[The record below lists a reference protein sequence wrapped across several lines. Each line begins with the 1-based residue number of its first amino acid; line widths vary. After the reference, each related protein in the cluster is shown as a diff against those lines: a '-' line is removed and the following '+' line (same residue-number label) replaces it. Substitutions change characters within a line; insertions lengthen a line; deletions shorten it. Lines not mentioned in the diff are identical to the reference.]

1 MLPQSPSNSIPN
13 CVPNQQLVKILS
25 PHSEFLQ
32 ICLQHCRRIQ
42 AHNLFNEKPKAVLQA
57 LSTAKVIHSK
67 SLKIGV
73 GLKGLLGNVIVDLYV
88 KCGNV
93 DFAQKAFSRLEKKD
107 VFAWNSVLSMYLD
120 HGLFATVVQSFVC
133 MWNHGVRPNEF
144 TFAMVL
150 SACSGLQDINYG
162 KQVHCG
168 VFKMGFGFR
177 SFCQGGLID
186 MYAKCRN
193 LRDAR
198 LVFDGALNLD
208 TVSWTTLIAGYVRD
222 GFPMEAVKVFD
233 KMQRVGHVPDQI
245 ALVTVINAYVALG
258 RLADARKLF
267 TQIPNPNV
275 VAWNVMISGHAKRG
289 FAEEAISFFLELKK
303 TGLKATRS
311 SLGSV
316 LSAIASLSML
326 NYGSMVH
333 AQAIKEG
340 LDDNVYVGSALVNM
354 YAKCSKMDA
363 AKQVFNSLGERNIVL
378 WNAMLGG
385 FAQNGLAQE
394 VMEFF
399 SYMKRHGPQPDEFT
413 FTSIFSACASLHY
426 LDFGGQLHT
435 VMIKNKFTSNLF
447 VANALVDMYAK
458 SGALK
463 EARKQFEF
471 MKIHDNVSWNAII
484 VGYVQEEYNDEAFF
498 MFRRM
503 VSNGVL
509 PDEVSLAS
517 IVSACANVKE
527 FKQGQQCHCLLVKV
541 GLDTSTC
548 AGSSLIDMYVK
559 CGVVLAARD
568 VFYSMPYRNVV
579 SINAL
584 IAGYTMS
591 HLEEAIHLFQE
602 IQMVGL
608 KPTEVTF
615 AGLLD
620 GCDGAF
626 MLNLGRQIHGQV
638 MKWGFLSSS
647 EMVCVSLL
655 CMYMNSQRFADSET
669 LFSELQYP
677 KGLVVWTALI
687 SGYAQQNHHEKALQF
702 YQHMRSDNILPDQA
716 TFASVLRACAGMSS
730 LQTGQEVHSLIFHTG
745 FNMDEITCSS
755 LIDMY
760 AKCGDVKGS
769 LQVFHE
775 MPRRNSVISWNSMI
789 VGLAKNGYAEEA
801 LEIFKQMEQQSI
813 IPDEVTFLGVLSACS
828 HAGRVSEGRK
838 VFDLMVNNYK
848 LQPRVDHLGCMVD
861 ILGRWGFLNEAEE
874 FINKLGCKAD
884 PMLWSTLLGACR
896 KHGDEVRGKR
906 AANKLMELK
915 PQSSSS
921 YVLLSGIY
929 AESENWSGA
938 DSLRREMKLKGTY
951 KAEELS
957 GQLPVSFKQYAG
969 YVDID
974 VKNGRSLFYYFVEA
988 EKQPEK
994 NPLTLWLNGGPGCSS
1009 IGGGAFTELGPFYP
1023 SGDGRGLR
1031 KNPMSW
1037 NKASN
1042 LLFVESPAGV
1052 GWSYSNTSSDYNYGD
1067 ASTGLYIPQL
1077 AMALLDHNAKSSGF
1091 KFNIKGIGN
1100 PLLKLDRDVPA
1111 TYEYFWSHGMISDE
1125 IGITI
1130 MSECDFEDYTFASP
1144 HNESHSCNEAI
1155 STANQVV
1162 GNYMNNYNVSWKL
1175 HKQLRFHT

>member
-1 MLPQSPSNSIPN
+1 MRLNAFPCSSGLLSSFFNPPNVATISTNSIPN
-13 CVPNQQLVKILS
+13 CVSNQQLVKNLN

-32 ICLQHCRRIQ
+32 ICLQHCWRIQ
-42 AHNLFNEKPKAVLQA
+42 AHNLFDEKPKPVLQA

-107 VFAWNSVLSMYLD
+107 VFAWNSVLSM
-120 HGLFATVVQSFVC
+120 
-133 MWNHGVRPNEF
+133 
-144 TFAMVL
+144 
-150 SACSGLQDINYG
+150 
-162 KQVHCG
+162 
-168 VFKMGFGFR
+168 
-177 SFCQGGLID
+177 
-186 MYAKCRN
+186 
-193 LRDAR
+193 
-198 LVFDGALNLD
+198 
-208 TVSWTTLIAGYVRD
+208 
-222 GFPMEAVKVFD
+222 
-233 KMQRVGHVPDQI
+233 
-245 ALVTVINAYVALG
+245 
-258 RLADARKLF
+258 LADARKLF

-333 AQAIKEG
+333 AQATKEG

-363 AKQVFNSLGERNIVL
+363 AKQVFNSL
-378 WNAMLGG
+378 
-385 FAQNGLAQE
+385 
-394 VMEFF
+394 
-399 SYMKRHGPQPDEFT
+399 
-413 FTSIFSACASLHY
+413 
-426 LDFGGQLHT
+426 
-435 VMIKNKFTSNLF
+435 
-447 VANALVDMYAK
+447 
-458 SGALK
+458 
-463 EARKQFEF
+463 
-471 MKIHDNVSWNAII
+471 
-484 VGYVQEEYNDEAFF
+484 
-498 MFRRM
+498 
-503 VSNGVL
+503 
-509 PDEVSLAS
+509 
-517 IVSACANVKE
+517 
-527 FKQGQQCHCLLVKV
+527 
-541 GLDTSTC
+541 
-548 AGSSLIDMYVK
+548 
-559 CGVVLAARD
+559 
-568 VFYSMPYRNVV
+568 
-579 SINAL
+579 
-584 IAGYTMS
+584 
-591 HLEEAIHLFQE
+591 
-602 IQMVGL
+602 
-608 KPTEVTF
+608 
-615 AGLLD
+615 GLLD

-655 CMYMNSQRFADSET
+655 CLYMNSQRFVDSET

-716 TFASVLRACAGMSS
+716 AFASVLRACAGMSS
-730 LQTGQEVHSLIFHTG
+730 LQNGQEIHSLIFHTG
-745 FNMDEITCSS
+745 FNMDEVTCSS

-769 LQVFHE
+769 LQVFRE
-775 MPRRNSVISWNSMI
+775 MPRRNNVISWNSMI

-848 LQPRVDHLGCMVD
+848 LLPRVDHLGCMVD

-906 AANKLMELK
+906 AADKLMELK

-921 YVLLSGIY
+921 YVLLSSIY

-938 DSLRREMKLKGTY
+938 VSLRREMKLKGV
-951 KAEELS
+951 KK
-957 GQLPVSFKQYAG
+957 LPG
-969 YVDID
+969 YSWIEP
-974 VKNGRSLFYYFVEA
+974 GRD
-988 EKQPEK
+988 
-994 NPLTLWLNGGPGCSS
+994 SS
-1009 IGGGAFTELGPFYP
+1009 CTIQE
-1023 SGDGRGLR
+1023 
-1031 KNPMSW
+1031 
-1037 NKASN
+1037 
-1042 LLFVESPAGV
+1042 PA
-1052 GWSYSNTSSDYNYGD
+1052 
-1067 ASTGLYIPQL
+1067 
-1077 AMALLDHNAKSSGF
+1077 NA
-1091 KFNIKGIGN
+1091 
-1100 PLLKLDRDVPA
+1100 
-1111 TYEYFWSHGMISDE
+1111 
-1125 IGITI
+1125 
-1130 MSECDFEDYTFASP
+1130 
-1144 HNESHSCNEAI
+1144 
-1155 STANQVV
+1155 
-1162 GNYMNNYNVSWKL
+1162 
-1175 HKQLRFHT
+1175 